1 MPATIEQYPLDGK
14 KILKRWITA
23 MLHWAVLEFLVFLAL
38 FFAMAFNGFLYLFI
52 WIGAVIAIAIWQ
64 YVYETRYFAAY
75 YYDIG
80 KDFLAIRKGWITPRE
95 VQLPYEKMQDVYMDQ
110 DLFDRLFG
118 LWDVHVSTATMMS
131 GMEAHMDGVN
141 RQTAEKLR
149 ELLLDKIKSKRGKVT
164 GYD

>member
-1 MPATIEQYPLDGK
+1 MATIEQYPLERK
-14 KILKRWITA
+14 KILKRWLNASIG
-23 MLHWAVLEFLVFLAL
+23 WAVLALVGTFVASLAAQWNAMMGIAA
-38 FFAMAFNGFLYLFI
+38 FF
-52 WIGAVIAIAIWQ
+52 IGTALLSGWQ
-64 YVYETRYFAAY
+64 YLYETRYFTAY

-110 DLFDRLFG
+110 DIFDRVFG

-141 RQTAEKLR
+141 RTTAEKLR
-149 ELLLDKIKSKRGKVT
+149 EMLLDKIKSKRGKVT